1 MGFQRF
7 KNTKDGMLVKQDGEY
22 LLAREVKCTV
32 LELIRSRES
41 MNKLYDNKQELS
53 EWDKNQYYTNKE
65 CIEELE
71 KILKL
76 L

>member
-7 KNTKDGMLVKQDGEY
+7 KNTKEGMLVKQDGEY
-22 LLAREVKCTV
+22 LLAGEVKCKV
-32 LELIRSRES
+32 LELIRSREN
-41 MNKLYDNKQELS
+41 MNKYYDGKQELS

-65 CIEELE
+65 CIGELE
-71 KILKL
+71 QVLKL